1 MGTNTIGN
9 QSWTLT
15 TVRDYASANV
25 NDIAQ
30 AEFAYGR
37 TALEL
42 EAEDRSSAKLP
53 TGLIHLLAR
62 AELTREALES
72 GFTTEISA
80 RSQSGEDWVCFEQ
93 AAIGTRRIPGLPFG
107 PTIAIYVVEEG
118 EDVFEMVEL
127 CGPRNGESLPKRI
140 WLRVSEMDPCRLAWV
155 IDSELLK
162 GDEGHQMR
170 LDHWFDIDD
179 ELNTKKG
186 EELMERRALPLPG
199 PPNEPYEFL

>member
-30 AEFAYGR
+30 AKFAYGR
-37 TALEL
+37 TAIEL

-80 RSQSGEDWVCFEQ
+80 RSQRGEEWVCFEQ
-93 AAIGTRRIPGLPFG
+93 AATGTRRFPGLSFG
-107 PTIAIYVVEEG
+107 PTTAIYVVEGG

-127 CGPRNGESLPKRI
+127 CGPMDGASLPKQI
-140 WLRVSEMDPCRLAWV
+140 WLRVSEMDHCRLAWV
-155 IDSELLK
+155 IDSDLLK
-162 GDEGHQMR
+162 GEEGHQMS

-179 ELNTKKG
+179 ELTTKKG
-186 EELMERRALPLPG
+186 EEPMKRRALPLPG